1 MSARAGYASGMQ
13 IDWSLFFT
21 ALGLAFVLEG
31 VPYFLFAERMPRF
44 LLLMAS
50 QGGRALRLMGLV
62 AMLTGAL
69 LIWLARG

>member
-1 MSARAGYASGMQ
+1 MHM
-13 IDWSLFFT
+13 DWTLFIT

-50 QGGRALRLMGLV
+50 QGGRALRLTGLA
-62 AMLTGAL
+62 AMCLGAL